1 MKPSETGRLLLGNGA
16 TPCPFTSLFVVEARL
31 RFAQRRAV
39 REPCVVVR
47 SKGRGVVS

>member
-1 MKPSETGRLLLGNGA
+1 MSGERISA
-16 TPCPFTSLFVVEARL
+16 VEARL

-47 SKGRGVVS
+47 SKGLVVVRGAARLVSVGGLGGL